1 MEHTRIALINY
12 MIDYL
17 NNIKDDKN
25 GCLIEMH
32 ELMNNLKIIV
42 DAFGELWEIEQEEGL
57 I

>member
-42 DAFGELWEIEQEEGL
+42 DAFGEL
-57 I
+57 